1 MRVDIFTVGN
11 VLIDLLVSLSE
22 STPFCRID
30 QKTRELCL
38 KAGQKIP
45 AEHVGFAIGGGASRV
60 AVGMRR
66 LGVTSA
72 VYAEIGDDE
81 LAERIRKT
89 LQEEHV
95 ETTGLIKTAQVTSFT
110 VGLNFQKERTL
121 FTHHAGAS
129 HSFDFSDIQAQWVYL
144 ASLSNPWKKA
154 YDAVVSCK
162 EKIHARIAFN
172 PGLLQLTEGL
182 AYTKAM
188 LKQVDVLFLNKQEAQ
203 MLLLTKEEQVKKLL
217 QGVGNMM
224 EGKIAVITDGR
235 NGSYATDGK
244 GGYFQF
250 GIVQSEVV
258 ERTGAGDGYAT
269 GFLAAI
275 IDEQSVPVAMQWG
288 SLNAAAVV
296 GEFGGLSGLL
306 TKEQLEEQ
314 LSRMSENLA
323 VKNL

>member
-30 QKTRELCL
+30 QKTHELCL

-45 AEHVGFAIGGGASRV
+45 AEHVGFVIGGGASRV

-89 LQEEHV
+89 LQEEQV

-121 FTHHAGAS
+121 FTHHAKAS
-129 HSFDFSDIQAQWVYL
+129 HDFDFSSIEAKWIYL
-144 ASLSNPWKKA
+144 ASLSHPWKNTYEDIVA
-154 YDAVVSCK
+154 YK
-162 EKIHARIAFN
+162 EKTQVHMALN

-188 LKQVDVLFLNKQEAQ
+188 LKHVDVLFLNKQEAQ
-203 MLLLTKEEQVKKLL
+203 MLLSTKEEQIKRLL

-244 GGYFQF
+244 GGYFQL

-275 IDEQSVPVAMQWG
+275 IYEQSVPVAMQWG

-306 TKEQLEEQ
+306 TKEQLEER
-314 LSRMSENLA
+314 LSGMSEDLT